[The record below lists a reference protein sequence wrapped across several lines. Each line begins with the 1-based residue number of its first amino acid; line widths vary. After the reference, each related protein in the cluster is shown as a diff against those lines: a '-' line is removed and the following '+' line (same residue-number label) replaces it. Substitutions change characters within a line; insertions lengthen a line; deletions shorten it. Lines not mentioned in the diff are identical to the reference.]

1 MASKSKLKKMAAAKR
16 AKEHELARA
25 KKEKD
30 KELKRLGIHPD
41 QIEARKQK
49 RAADNYGRRRRK
61 VELKPIVQSGVYRRE
76 TPDYPSVSSFSG
88 TYVAEKQVKK
98 TYTGDKLLGIATM
111 HKSNLV
117 PIFSEDHAKDV
128 SSMRRN

>member
-1 MASKSKLKKMAAAKR
+1 MASKSKLKKMAAARR

-30 KELKRLGIHPD
+30 KELKRLGIHPK
-41 QIEARKQK
+41 QLEARKLNRETK
-49 RAADNYGRRRRK
+49 SIYRRK
-61 VELKPIVQSGVYRRE
+61 KEVKLEPTHRSGVVYRE
-76 TPDYPSVSSFSG
+76 TPNYPSVTSMDG
-88 TYVAEKQVKK
+88 TYVAEKCDKK
-98 TYTGDKLLGIATM
+98 VYTGDKLLGISAM

-117 PIFSEDHAKDV
+117 PIFSEEHAKDV

>member
-1 MASKSKLKKMAAAKR
+1 MAAAKR

-25 KKEKD
+25 N

-49 RAADNYGRRRRK
+49 RAADNYGRRRRE
-61 VELKPIVQSGVYRRE
+61 VELKPIVRTGVYRRE
-76 TPDYPSVSSFSG
+76 TPNYPSVSSFSG

-117 PIFSEDHAKDV
+117 PVFADEDDKTGSKQATEIAQ
-128 SSMRRN
+128 MRRN

>member
-41 QIEARKQK
+41 QLEARKLH
-49 RAADNYGRRRRK
+49 RENASMYRRK
-61 VELKPIVQSGVYRRE
+61 KEVKLEPIHRSGVVYRE
-76 TPDYPSVSSFSG
+76 TPNYPSVLSFSG

-117 PIFSEDHAKDV
+117 PIFSEEHAEDV
-128 SSMRRN
+128 SKMRRN